1 MTSAQ
6 NMTGEIENRIT
17 MKKVEIDFFYIFVEK
32 RPLATF
38 WSNIEGLTPSTSE
51 VMMC

>member
-6 NMTGEIENRIT
+6 NMTGEIENQIT
-17 MKKVEIDFFYIFVEK
+17 MKKVEIDFVEK

-38 WSNIEGLTPSTSE
+38 WSNLEGLTPSTSD